1 MEKLN
6 RAVVKLNGVVV
17 RLNGVVINDVTLI
30 KFVATCVKY
39 TVSFTVLVPRGSYVP
54 ENFGLDVKFDAE
66 HFCKSNYGSK
76 IALKEV
82 IRQ

>member
-30 KFVATCVKY
+30 KFVATCEIKPV
-39 TVSFTVLVPRGSYVP
+39 
-54 ENFGLDVKFDAE
+54 
-66 HFCKSNYGSK
+66 
-76 IALKEV
+76 
-82 IRQ
+82 